1 MFFLEFK
8 SLWIDVPGLPED
20 AVLLKAYRDMS
31 GLKVKYVPVMLI
43 AFVGVSGI
51 FPLDYFYIFGFSY
64 AFLMKLIPSP
74 SFLGLLNKVA

>member
-8 SLWIDVPGLPED
+8 SLWKDVPGLPED
-20 AVLLKAYRDMS
+20 AILLKAYLEMS

-51 FPLDYFYIFGFSY
+51 FPLD
-64 AFLMKLIPSP
+64 
-74 SFLGLLNKVA
+74 